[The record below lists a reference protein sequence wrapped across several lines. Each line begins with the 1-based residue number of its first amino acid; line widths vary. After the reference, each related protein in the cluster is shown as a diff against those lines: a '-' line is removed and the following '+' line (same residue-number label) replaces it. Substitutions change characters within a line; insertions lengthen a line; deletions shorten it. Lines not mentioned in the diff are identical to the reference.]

1 MKEIISDSKLVAYC
15 GLYCEA
21 CKRYLRGKCPGC
33 RENSKAAWCK
43 VRACCIN
50 NKYSSCAECKEFP
63 DPNDCKMFNNF
74 ISRIFAFIFG
84 SDRAACIG
92 QIKEIGIHGH
102 AEKMSEL
109 KLQSLKR

>member
-1 MKEIISDSKLVAYC
+1 
-15 GLYCEA
+15 
-21 CKRYLRGKCPGC
+21 
-33 RENSKAAWCK
+33 
-43 VRACCIN
+43 
-50 NKYSSCAECKEFP
+50 
-63 DPNDCKMFNNF
+63 MFNNF